1 FSGTRE
7 EAQEMIDLGF
17 LLGIGGTL
25 TYPNSELPEV
35 LKSVPLAHIV
45 LETDA
50 PYLPPVPYRGKR
62 NESAYVLQ
70 VAETLAKVKEVS
82 LDEIARITTANA
94 LRMFEFPVPAA

>member
-1 FSGTRE
+1 
-7 EAQEMIDLGF
+7 MIELGF

-35 LKSVPLAHIV
+35 LRAIPLAHIV

-70 VAETLAKVKEVS
+70 VAETLARVKETS
-82 LDEIARITTANA
+82 LDEIARVTTENA
-94 LRMFEFPVPAA
+94 LRMFAAARPDA